1 MASDDLPREART
13 AFPERGYTRAGGSG
27 VSRDANSRT
36 STLGDLTTGWN
47 RPIVGKAPIAADGGT
62 AADGCWCDQGR

>member
-27 VSRDANSRT
+27 VSRDADSRT
-36 STLGDLTTGWN
+36 STLGDVASGWN
-47 RPIVGKAPIAADGGT
+47 RPIVGKAPIAAAGGT
-62 AADGCWCDQGR
+62 TADGCWFAQGR